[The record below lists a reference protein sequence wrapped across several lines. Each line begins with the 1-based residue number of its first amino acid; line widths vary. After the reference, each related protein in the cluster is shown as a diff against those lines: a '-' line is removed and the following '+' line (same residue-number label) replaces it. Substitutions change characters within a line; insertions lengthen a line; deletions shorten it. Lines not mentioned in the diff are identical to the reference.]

1 MMLECPYS
9 RDGTSMCE
17 DAFAMRPA
25 SISGAT
31 GSLLVSLTTV
41 LYLVVINEQGN
52 GYTRRVTVFVVTLVA
67 CASLG
72 TVASWSRQPRVR
84 SIILATT
91 AGALLGLGFLGIFSI
106 GLFLVAAG
114 VLLTVATVKAVA
126 EDRSGSMLLPFLLGS
141 TALVGAPTLLLW
153 IT

>member
-1 MMLECPYS
+1 
-9 RDGTSMCE
+9 MCE

-25 SISGAT
+25 SISGVT

-41 LYLVVINEQGN
+41 LYLVIINEQGN
-52 GYTRRVTVFVVTLVA
+52 GDTWRVTVFVVTLVT

-72 TVASWSRQPRVR
+72 AVASWSRHPRVR

-91 AGALLGLGFLGIFSI
+91 AGALLGFGFLGIFSI
-106 GLFLVAAG
+106 GLLLLAAG

-126 EDRSGSMLLPFLLGS
+126 EDRSGSMLLPFLLGA
-141 TALVGAPTLLLW
+141 TAFVGAPTLLLW

>member
-1 MMLECPYS
+1 
-9 RDGTSMCE
+9 MCE
-17 DAFAMRPA
+17 DVFAMRPA

-31 GSLLVSLTTV
+31 GSLLVSVTTV
-41 LYLVVINEQGN
+41 LYLVIINSQGN
-52 GYTRRVTVFVVTLVA
+52 VDTRRVAVWAVTLGT

-72 TVASWSRQPRVR
+72 TVGSWSRQPRVR

-106 GLFLVAAG
+106 GLLLVAAG
-114 VLLTVATVKAVA
+114 VLLMVATVKAVA
-126 EDRSGSMLLPFLLGS
+126 EDRSGSMLLPFLLGA
-141 TALVGAPTLLLW
+141 TALVGSPILLLW